1 MTDKPC
7 KYKIEKISKEIPD
20 RITSL
25 LCSNLKVSKCSNTSS
40 VIIQFRNNEDKQ
52 LYKFLRFDIKDFYPS
67 IKGSLFHKALQSA
80 KMRVNITQRNIEVIF
95 HSRKSLLCNNRI
107 PWIKKQGNGFDITI
121 GAYDGA
127 ETCELTGIFMFSLIE
142 KKCDFE
148 NIGLYSDDVLRI
160 FRNASGPKLEKLKK
174 HIQKISKEKMLEVI
188 IKYNMKIVNYLD
200 KMIAHT
206 NLMPNLKSLMN
217 NHNQNILKDQPPKY
231 PNSCNCLRKGDCP
244 MGSLCHTES
253 LQY

>member
-25 LCSNLKVSKCSNTSS
+25 LCSNLKVSKCSNTFCLLLVSKCSSS

-52 LYKFLRFDIKDFYPS
+52 LYKFFRFDIKDFYPS
-67 IKGSLFHKALQSA
+67 IKESLFHKALQFA

-127 ETCELTGIFMFSLIE
+127 ETCELTCS
-142 KKCDFE
+142 
-148 NIGLYSDDVLRI
+148 
-160 FRNASGPKLEKLKK
+160 
-174 HIQKISKEKMLEVI
+174 H
-188 IKYNMKIVNYLD
+188 
-200 KMIAHT
+200 
-206 NLMPNLKSLMN
+206 
-217 NHNQNILKDQPPKY
+217 
-231 PNSCNCLRKGDCP
+231 
-244 MGSLCHTES
+244 
-253 LQY
+253 